1 MLNSEDGPQAYLI
14 FQPLYRYFK
23 TIANT
28 NYVLS
33 WTSKGLSAESIKLPT
48 DNSLTPEY
56 IIYE

>member
-23 TIANT
+23 KMANT

-33 WTSKGLSAESIKLPT
+33 WTSKGLSAESIKPPT
-48 DNSLTPEY
+48 DNSL
-56 IIYE
+56 I